1 MAITSI
7 EITKTIAD
15 LNELGYSLNF
25 EMSNDDREVYVNVE
39 KDEMVIIDYSHHDLL
54 SARITD
60 IFDETVK
67 VEDKA
72 LELFKKRLEEIK

>member
-54 SARITD
+54 SGRITD